1 MKATPTLDLPSCW
14 PSLPFDS
21 WRDTCATLHMWTQIV
36 GKIRLAQ
43 TPLINHWWNVP
54 LYVTSRGLTTSSI
67 PYGERSFELS
77 FDFIGHQLVLET
89 NDGGVDVLKLEPQS
103 VADFYQKCMAM
114 LRCADIDVQIWPVP
128 VEIPDPTPFD
138 QDRKHCSYDADAA
151 NKISRGASWS
161 PSLPFFSV
169 SVLDPSGNAVQYIS
183 SGEASIWPSPASQD
197 EERRGAPMLTQ

>member
-1 MKATPTLDLPSCW
+1 MLCANSAEIMVFDEFPFAPSLPSIVKQKCDLSLSIKLSLQSRRSPMKATPTLDLPSCW

-128 VEIPDPTPFD
+128 VEIPDPIPFD
-138 QDRKHCSYDADAA
+138 QDRKHSSYDPDAP
-151 NKISRGASWS
+151 K
-161 PSLPFFSV
+161 
-169 SVLDPSGNAVQYIS
+169 
-183 SGEASIWPSPASQD
+183 
-197 EERRGAPMLTQ
+197 